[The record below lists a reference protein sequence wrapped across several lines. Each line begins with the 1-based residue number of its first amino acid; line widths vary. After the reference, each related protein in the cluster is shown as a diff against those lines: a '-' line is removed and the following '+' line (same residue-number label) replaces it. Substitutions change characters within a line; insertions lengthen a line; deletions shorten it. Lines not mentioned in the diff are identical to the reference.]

1 MAQDRPDEDP
11 TAAFRPEAAGT
22 EQPADHVSL
31 SKPDAAAQ
39 PPTASYDQGSPYG
52 APYSP
57 AGEQP
62 AQQPPAYGQSGQ
74 QPYGQQW
81 GQQQPAQPGY
91 GQPQQYGQ
99 QAYDPNTYG
108 QQAYDPN
115 AYGQQAYAQPQPYG
129 QQPGYDQ
136 YGNPYAYGQQGYG
149 YPPQAYAAPQ
159 TNTMAILALV
169 FAFIVWPLGIV
180 FGIMA
185 RNQIKRTGEGGDG
198 LALAGIIV
206 GSIFTVLFLLF
217 ILVPILI
224 FLIAGGAAIG
234 SR

>member
-11 TAAFRPEAAGT
+11 TAVFRPEAAGT
-22 EQPADHVSL
+22 EQPADPVSL
-31 SKPDAAAQ
+31 SKSDAPAQ

-52 APYSP
+52 AAYTPS
-57 AGEQP
+57 AEQQP
-62 AQQPPAYGQSGQ
+62 TPQPPAYGQSGQ
-74 QPYGQQW
+74 QPYEQAW
-81 GQQQPAQPGY
+81 GQQPPPQPGY
-91 GQPQQYGQ
+91 GQQAYGQ
-99 QAYDPNTYG
+99 PG
-108 QQAYDPN
+108 YDPN
-115 AYGQQAYAQPQPYG
+115 AYGQQAYGQQPAYGQPPAYG

-169 FAFIVWPLGIV
+169 FAFIVWPLGIA

-206 GSIFTVLFLLF
+206 GSVFTVLFLLF
-217 ILVPILI
+217 LLIPILI
-224 FLIAGGAAIG
+224 FLVAGGAAIG